1 MFLFLLTS
9 FCIFSGVAIYLYRIW
24 GSSYT
29 FSLVSVTTISAI
41 MYSMIGTLSENAMDV
56 SFSAQRSFLTES
68 LFGNTPIP
76 DQEKD
81 TIGLSEY
88 IKSLEKDLIADSG
101 DVNKWV
107 LLARSYIKKQNFKK
121 ASEAYEAALKII
133 PGQINLMTELAD
145 SLAMI
150 DGGNLNGR
158 PMKLIA
164 RVLEVEP
171 TNQKALALAA
181 TNAMNNTEIENAITY
196 WIRLKNTLPKGSDD
210 AEKVSNIIRALKGE
224 KRPGAIISSTNNLGE
239 KVLEGKLSI
248 DKDLFSSIQKS
259 LTKKSVIFLIVKEK
273 NGVAM
278 PIAVKKIL
286 YDEFKESF
294 NKSKFVN
301 FKISDIHSMRTEVKL
316 SDFVEVIVSA
326 RLSLSGE
333 VKPQAEDLRT
343 NISLVRSDDKF
354 VKLQFLQNTDS

>member
-24 GSSYT
+24 GASYT
-29 FSLVSVTTISAI
+29 FSLVSVATISLV
-41 MYSMIGTLSENAMDV
+41 MYSMVGTLSENAMDV
-56 SFSAQRSFLTES
+56 SFSPQKSLLTES
-68 LFGNTPIP
+68 LFGNTLVT
-76 DQEKD
+76 DQATD
-81 TIGLSEY
+81 VSDLNEY
-88 IKSLEKDLIADSG
+88 IQSLEKDLSVDSG
-101 DVNKWV
+101 DINKWV

-158 PMKLIA
+158 PMELIA

-196 WIRLKNTLPKGSDD
+196 WVRLKNTLPKSSDD
-210 AEKVSNIIRALKGE
+210 AEKVTNIIRALKGE
-224 KRPGAIISSTNNLGE
+224 SPPGPDSSSTRTLGD

-248 DKDLFSSIQKS
+248 DNDLFSVI
-259 LTKKSVIFLIVKEK
+259 KKSFTTKSNIFLIVKEK
-273 NGVAM
+273 NGAAM
-278 PIAVKKIL
+278 PIAVKKIP
-286 YDEFKESF
+286 YRDFKDSF
-294 NKSKFVN
+294 IKRKSIN
-301 FKISDIHSMRTEVKL
+301 FMISDIHSMRTDVKL
-316 SDFVEVIVSA
+316 SDFVEVMVLA
-326 RLSLSGE
+326 RLSLSGQ
-333 VKPQAEDLRT
+333 VKPQAEDLTT
-343 NISLVRSDDKF
+343 NVSLVKSDAKSVD
-354 VKLQFLQNTDS
+354 LQFLHNADN